1 MILDL
6 VHCIKVTTLPA
17 IETKQH
23 MEVTII
29 RARTPGSFVVC
40 WQSGRFVIINF
51 LIHLRSRIR
60 SLKSYGSY
68 MNTEQIQVPYKCS

>member
-1 MILDL
+1 MEEILVILDL
-6 VHCIKVTTLPA
+6 VHGIKATTLPA
-17 IETKQH
+17 IEIKQH

-51 LIHLRSRIR
+51 S
-60 SLKSYGSY
+60 
-68 MNTEQIQVPYKCS
+68 